1 MMMKVIM
8 HIEDLI
14 RDDGTE
20 EVGDASKGLVAHHH
34 AALLHHTA
42 LCHHVSSCVITIVD
56 ASVLWSFTRIVF
68 EIVFVI
74 WTIAASLMGHIT
86 RNHLH
91 HNSPSNA
98 GIRVATFLAHFII
111 IQSLQLLNTLDQIW
125 IWMTYSYQLWQ
136 HQQFCAVK
144 NITTIKQHNTN
155 TVQTIS
161 PQSKPLLQW
170 AH

>member
-1 MMMKVIM
+1 MMKVIM

-56 ASVLWSFTRIVF
+56 ALALSSFTRIVF

-74 WTIAASLMGHIT
+74 
-86 RNHLH
+86 
-91 HNSPSNA
+91 
-98 GIRVATFLAHFII
+98 
-111 IQSLQLLNTLDQIW
+111 
-125 IWMTYSYQLWQ
+125 
-136 HQQFCAVK
+136 
-144 NITTIKQHNTN
+144 
-155 TVQTIS
+155 
-161 PQSKPLLQW
+161 
-170 AH
+170 